1 MLSYKILRKR
11 EIVDII
17 ERKGIENEREIERRK
32 QEDVLMRGVMR
43 SLEEDEIERK
53 LEIKEKIENIDEE
66 KMEKKE
72 IKEI

>member
-17 ERKGIENEREIERRK
+17 EGKGIENEREIERRK